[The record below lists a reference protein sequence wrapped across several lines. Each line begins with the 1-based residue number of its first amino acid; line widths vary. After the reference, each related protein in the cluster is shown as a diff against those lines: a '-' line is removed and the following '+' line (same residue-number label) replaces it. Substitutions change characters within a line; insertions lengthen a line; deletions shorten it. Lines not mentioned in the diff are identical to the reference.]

1 MSCFELLVYSCSSVE
16 LGKTCSLYS
25 QIKFILT
32 FSSNFLQEIKYNT
45 ITIFETESEEILIV
59 YLLLVHCNCNRAV
72 C

>member
-1 MSCFELLVYSCSSVE
+1 MQFMSCFELLVYSCSSVE

-45 ITIFETESEEILIV
+45 ITIFETESELNI
-59 YLLLVHCNCNRAV
+59 NCLSV
-72 C
+72 VSTL